1 MLTKQFEHEVKDYI
15 RANPEVGRIR
25 LENEF
30 ELTQYDARRLL
41 KEVRNEGNVSSARP
55 EAMKSSITFPEPDKR
70 SMSIEEFQQQ
80 YDVRTKV
87 FRGLEDLA
95 DEVIADNDFRIELGI
110 GNETWRKV
118 KSLPEFKNFQI
129 NVRNKLF
136 WANTETQEI
145 IRRRMIIL

>member
-1 MLTKQFEHEVKDYI
+1 
-15 RANPEVGRIR
+15 
-25 LENEF
+25 
-30 ELTQYDARRLL
+30 
-41 KEVRNEGNVSSARP
+41 
-55 EAMKSSITFPEPDKR
+55 MKSSITFPEPDKR